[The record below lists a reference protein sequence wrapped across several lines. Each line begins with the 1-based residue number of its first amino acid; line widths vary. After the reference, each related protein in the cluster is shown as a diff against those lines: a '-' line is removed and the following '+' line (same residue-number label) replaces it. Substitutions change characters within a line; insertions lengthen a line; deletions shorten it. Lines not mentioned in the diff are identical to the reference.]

1 MGHETELCNH
11 LGRTPEERLLL
22 RRVLDQSVGAV
33 RKCEPCRTPFL
44 TPRECALAKQ
54 LIAALGHPSH
64 RFEGG
69 YPEAERQVCVFLPDW
84 LEPEDELPEPYGL
97 AALRAVWYEGD
108 TLGHRD
114 ILGALMG
121 LGIRRE
127 TVGDLLVSEH
137 SCDILL
143 LPEILPYLRENFTQ
157 AGRVKLKLSE
167 IPLSELSVPPIAK
180 KIIHGTVSS
189 LRLDAVAATGFG
201 TSRSHLQR
209 PGVPEPSGMHP
220 RRPGGS
226 RGGCAGLP
234 GHGKMPVGG
243 GGWTEPKGAGVHHR
257 GALYLTSSNLF
268 YKGVAKDMP
277 VTQAQI
283 DRINQLARKSKAEGL
298 TAEEKEEQAKL
309 RRLYIDAMKESLRGQ
324 LDNTYIVDVHGNK
337 RKLPKK
343 KRPPEV

>member
-143 LPEILPYLRENFTQ
+143 LPEILLYLRENFTQ

-167 IPLSELSVPPIAK
+167 ISLSELSVPPIAK

-201 TSRSHLQR
+201 TSRAKMTEAISSGRVSLNHLECTHADQAVAEGDVLACR
-209 PGVPEPSGMHP
+209 GM
-220 RRPGGS
+220 
-226 RGGCAGLP
+226 
-234 GHGKMPVGG
+234 GKCRLAEVGG
-243 GGWTEPKGAGVHHR
+243 LSRKGRVSITVER
-257 GALYLTSSNLF
+257 
-268 YKGVAKDMP
+268 
-277 VTQAQI
+277 
-283 DRINQLARKSKAEGL
+283 
-298 TAEEKEEQAKL
+298 
-309 RRLYIDAMKESLRGQ
+309 YI
-324 LDNTYIVDVHGNK
+324 
-337 RKLPKK
+337 
-343 KRPPEV
+343 

>member
-1 MGHETELCNH
+1 MSRSNRFKDLKIYYFHNCIDEYLYTNPTL
-11 LGRTPEERLLL
+11 RLKYEVSTQK
-22 RRVLDQSVGAV
+22 VL
-33 RKCEPCRTPFL
+33 
-44 TPRECALAKQ
+44 RECDKDYKVCL
-54 LIAALGHPSH
+54 LYTSALGHPSH

-167 IPLSELSVPPIAK
+167 ISLSELSVPPIAK
-180 KIIHGTVSS
+180 KIIQMCI
-189 LRLDAVAATGFG
+189 RDRWWPAA
-201 TSRSHLQR
+201 
-209 PGVPEPSGMHP
+209 
-220 RRPGGS
+220 
-226 RGGCAGLP
+226 
-234 GHGKMPVGG
+234 
-243 GGWTEPKGAGVHHR
+243 
-257 GALYLTSSNLF
+257 
-268 YKGVAKDMP
+268 
-277 VTQAQI
+277 
-283 DRINQLARKSKAEGL
+283 
-298 TAEEKEEQAKL
+298 
-309 RRLYIDAMKESLRGQ
+309 
-324 LDNTYIVDVHGNK
+324 
-337 RKLPKK
+337 
-343 KRPPEV
+343 